1 MTSNPTGDP
10 TVAAASFAE
19 ALEILAAHP
28 PAPTERPVPLAY
40 AGPPSPHASSWPE
53 PSGGRGAIKPAT
65 GPLAAALA
73 GQRAGVTTSVELV
86 EACLAAIE
94 AHDEELLAVVELG
107 AASALEAAAEAD
119 ADRAAGRW
127 RGLLHGI
134 PVTVKDVIDV
144 AGFTTCAGS
153 VAYKRS
159 AERDAAS
166 VARLRRAG
174 AVIVGK
180 VSTHEF
186 ALGVTNPQ
194 SRNPYD
200 PTRIPGGSSG
210 GSAISVA
217 TGMALASLGTDT
229 RASIRVPA
237 ALSGVVGVKATH
249 GAVPIGGIVSL
260 SWTMDHVAP
269 MAATVGD
276 AAIVLGVLLG
286 DRTRLGTVA
295 ATGFRVGVPAV
306 GLAGA
311 EPGVADAVRTALR
324 ALADRS
330 AADVT
335 MLESPSAADLDV
347 AGAAGMV
354 VSRCEAAALHRSL
367 GLDRFL
373 YWDEVAEQ
381 LEAAERVTAVDYLDA
396 QRVRGQLAER
406 LVGCF
411 QHADVLAMP
420 TTLTVAPRLDD
431 YERHLMTLARNA
443 IPWSLVGFPAMSVPI
458 GLIDG
463 LPVGLQLVAPPHRE
477 HMLLAAGLALED
489 AVGVRPWTSGA
500 SRTAT

>member
-1 MTSNPTGDP
+1 MTLTPDP

-19 ALEILAAHP
+19 ALEVLAANP
-28 PAPTERPVPLAY
+28 PAPTERPLPLTY

-53 PSGGRGAIKPAT
+53 PSGGRGAINPAT

-73 GQRAGVTTSVELV
+73 GQRAGTTSSAELV
-86 EACLAAIE
+86 DACLATVE
-94 AHDEELLAVVELG
+94 AHDGELLAVVELSAD
-107 AASALEAAAEAD
+107 AARAAAAEAD
-119 ADRAAGRW
+119 DDLAAGRW
-127 RGLLHGI
+127 RGPLHGI
-134 PVTVKDVIDV
+134 PMTVKDVIDV
-144 AGFTTCAGS
+144 AGFSTRAGS
-153 VAYKRS
+153 IAYTR
-159 AERDAAS
+159 AADRDAAA

-174 AVIVGK
+174 AVILGK

-186 ALGVTNPQ
+186 ALGVTTPQ

-210 GSAISVA
+210 GSAISVV

-237 ALSGVVGVKATH
+237 ALSGVVGVKATY
-249 GAVPIGGIVSL
+249 GAVPTAGIVSL

-286 DRTRLGTVA
+286 DRTGLGTVA
-295 ATGFRVGVPAV
+295 ASGFRVGVPAA

-311 EPGVADAVRTALR
+311 DPGVADAVRAALR
-324 ALADRS
+324 AFAERA

-335 MLESPSAADLDV
+335 VLEHPSAADLDV
-347 AGAAGMV
+347 ASAAGLI

-367 GLDRFL
+367 ALDRFL

-381 LEAAERVTAVDYLDA
+381 LEAAERITAVDYLDA

-411 QHADVLAMP
+411 EHADVLAMP
-420 TTLTVAPRLDD
+420 TTLSVAPRLDE
-431 YERHLMTLARNA
+431 YERYLMTLARNA
-443 IPWSLVGFPAMSVPI
+443 IPWSFVGFPAMSVPI
-458 GLIDG
+458 GLVDG

-477 HMLLAAGLALED
+477 RMLVASGLALED
-489 AVGVRPWTSGA
+489 AVGVRPWTTGA